1 MISRIKQLRDKN
13 NQTMNQDESNKASN
27 VKLQLIK
34 EDSVD
39 EAIIMKEAKPVQE
52 VKKQVMMMIQ
62 SVNKVEEAKD
72 EPKANDV
79 KEDNS
84 H

>member
-52 VKKQVMMMIQ
+52 VKKQVMMMI
-62 SVNKVEEAKD
+62 
-72 EPKANDV
+72 
-79 KEDNS
+79 
-84 H
+84 